1 MPEISSML
9 SSPVVSIITTTY
21 NSEKTIRDTLA
32 SVAAQD
38 YPHIEHI
45 IVDGLS
51 KDNTLAIAREFP
63 HVSRIISE
71 KDSGIY
77 DAMNKGIIAATGEII
92 GCLNSDDFYE
102 STSVITKVVAQ
113 MMADE
118 SNALYGD
125 LVYVRPDHTTK
136 VTRTWIAG
144 KFRPGKFLFGWM
156 PPHPTFFVRREVYQQ
171 FGLFNTTLR
180 SAADYELMLRFLY
193 KARVSVSYLPQILV
207 RMRAGGMSNASFRN
221 RINANREDRQAWRV
235 NELHPYFYTTLL
247 KPLRKLIQYVRKPKR
262 IA

>member
-1 MPEISSML
+1 ML
-9 SSPVVSIITTTY
+9 SSPLVSIITATY

-51 KDNTLAIAREFP
+51 TDNTLAIVREYP

-71 KDSGIY
+71 KDNGIY
-77 DAMNKGIIAATGEII
+77 DAMNKGIKAATGEII

-102 STSVITKVVAQ
+102 SDSVITRVVEQ
-113 MMADE
+113 MLADH
-118 SNALYGD
+118 SKALYGD
-125 LVYVRPDHTTK
+125 LVYVRPDHTTRI
-136 VTRTWIAG
+136 TRTWIAG
-144 KFRPGKFLFGWM
+144 KFKPRKFLFGWM

-171 FGLFNTTLR
+171 FGIFNTTLR

-193 KARVSVSYLPQILV
+193 KVRIPVSYLPRILV

-221 RINANREDRQAWRV
+221 RIKANREDRQAWRV
-235 NELHPYFYTTLL
+235 NQLHPYFYTTLL

>member
-1 MPEISSML
+1 ML
-9 SSPVVSIITTTY
+9 TSPLVSIITVTY

-32 SVAAQD
+32 CVAAQD

-51 KDNTLAIAREFP
+51 KDKTLDIVRDFP
-63 HVSRIISE
+63 HVSMVISE
-71 KDSGIY
+71 KDMGIY
-77 DAMNKGIIAATGEII
+77 DAMNKGIMAATGEIM

-102 STSVITKVVAQ
+102 SASVITRVVAQ
-113 MMADE
+113 MMSDK

-125 LVYVRPDHTTK
+125 LVYVRPDRTTK
-136 VTRTWIAG
+136 ITRTWIAG
-144 KFRPGKFLFGWM
+144 KFKPAKFLFGWM

-193 KARVSVSYLPQILV
+193 KARISVSYLPQILV
-207 RMRAGGMSNASFRN
+207 RMRAGGMSNATFRN

-235 NELHPYFYTTLL
+235 NGLHPYFYTTLL

>member
-1 MPEISSML
+1 MPMNTAMQSFPLI
-9 SSPVVSIITTTY
+9 SIITVTY

-32 SVAAQD
+32 SVATQD

-51 KDNTLAIAREFP
+51 RDNTLAIVREFP
-63 HVSRIISE
+63 HVTRIISE
-71 KDSGIY
+71 KDYGIY
-77 DAMNKGIIAATGEII
+77 DAMNKGIKAATGEII
-92 GCLNSDDFYE
+92 GCLNSDDFYA
-102 STSVITKVVAQ
+102 SATVITKVVEQ
-113 MMADE
+113 MMADKA
-118 SNALYGD
+118 SALYGD
-125 LVYVRPDHTTK
+125 LVYVRPDRTTK
-136 VTRTWIAG
+136 ITRTWIAG
-144 KFRPGKFLFGWM
+144 KFKPRKFLFGWM
-156 PPHPTFFVRREVYQQ
+156 PPHPTFFVRRDVYQQ
-171 FGLFNTTLR
+171 YGLFNTTLR

-193 KARVSVSYLPQILV
+193 KARISVSYLPQILV

-235 NELHPYFYTTLL
+235 NQLHPYFYTTLL